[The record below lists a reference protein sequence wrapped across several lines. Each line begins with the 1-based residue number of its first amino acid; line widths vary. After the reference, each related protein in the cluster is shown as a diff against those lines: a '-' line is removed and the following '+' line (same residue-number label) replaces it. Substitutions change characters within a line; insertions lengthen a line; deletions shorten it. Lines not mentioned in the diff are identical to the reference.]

1 MIVPKAVR
9 RLTENLERL
18 PGIGPRSA
26 QRLAFYLL
34 RLPQKGLDELSK
46 SVGDLKQKTK
56 RCKECGVI
64 AESEVCAVCEDKNRD
79 KEVICVMEESLDVF
93 ALEQSRTYQG
103 NYHVL
108 GGVIAP
114 LNNVGPDQLNI
125 GALLKR
131 IKKGKTREVILATN
145 PTIEGEATA
154 MYLKR
159 KIKDSRPALPAGRR
173 NIKIT
178 RLGQGMPIGGSVQFA
193 DEVTLV
199 QAMEGRREF

>member
-46 SVGDLKQKTK
+46 AIGDLKQKTK
-56 RCKECGVI
+56 KCNKCGVI

-79 KEVICVMEESLDVF
+79 KRVICVMEESLDVF
-93 ALEQSRTYQG
+93 ALEQSGTYQG
-103 NYHVL
+103 KYHVL

-114 LNNVGPDQLNI
+114 LNNVGPDQLNMES
-125 GALLKR
+125 LFSR
-131 IKKGKTREVILATN
+131 IKKDEIREVILATN

-159 KIKDSRPALPAGRR
+159 KIENLKRS
-173 NIKIT
+173 IKMT

>member
-34 RLPQKGLDELSK
+34 RLPQKGLDGLSK

-56 RCKECGVI
+56 RCKECGVV
-64 AESEVCAVCEDKNRD
+64 AESEVCVVCGDKNRD
-79 KEVICVMEESLDVF
+79 KGMICVMEESLDVF
-93 ALEQSRTYQG
+93 ALELSRTYQG
-103 NYHVL
+103 KYHVL

-125 GALLKR
+125 ESFLKR
-131 IKKGKTREVILATN
+131 IKKDEIREVILATN

-159 KIKDSRPALPAGRR
+159 RIENLKRK
-173 NIKIT
+173 IKIT